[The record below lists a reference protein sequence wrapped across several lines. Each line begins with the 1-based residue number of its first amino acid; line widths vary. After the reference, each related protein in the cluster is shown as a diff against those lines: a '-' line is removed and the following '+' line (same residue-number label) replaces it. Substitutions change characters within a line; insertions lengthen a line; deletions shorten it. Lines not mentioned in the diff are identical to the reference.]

1 MQDSVERGGACKS
14 AHVPTAA
21 TKAGVTVGAIF
32 ALQDGAPTLWGIAH
46 DIELVIFLHYV
57 GSNRKAHGRVSSFG
71 EPRLY
76 SVYLLRTWAAAP
88 PFARPPLGP
97 ERQRAV
103 NKGAQQ

>member
-57 GSNRKAHGRVSSFG
+57 GSNRKAHGRVCSFG
-71 EPRLY
+71 EPILLY
-76 SVYLLRTWAAAP
+76 LIQRC
-88 PFARPPLGP
+88 ARILV
-97 ERQRAV
+97 EARVLVTAV
-103 NKGAQQ
+103 TVCNGS